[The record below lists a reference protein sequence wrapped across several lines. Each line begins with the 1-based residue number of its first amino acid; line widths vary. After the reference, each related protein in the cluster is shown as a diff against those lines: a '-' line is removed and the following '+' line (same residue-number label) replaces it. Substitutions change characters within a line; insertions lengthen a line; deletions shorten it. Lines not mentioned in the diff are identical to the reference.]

1 MSFATALLS
10 MMRGHKVRRHH
21 WLGYWKLEGDQVMM
35 HCYDG
40 SVINLKDSTNM
51 LYTLQNIA
59 CDDWEVISYD
69 DEEIKA
75 KAISEEMKDDN
86 MIMENNTIE

>member
-1 MSFATALLS
+1 
-10 MMRGHKVRRHH
+10 
-21 WLGYWKLEGDQVMM
+21 M

-69 DEEIKA
+69 DEEMKA
-75 KAISEEMKDDN
+75 NAIR
-86 MIMENNTIE
+86 METNTIE